1 MKINSEELDST
12 NNSNHN
18 SSNNN
23 DSSNSDVKNKELQN
37 TLLDNEQSLNDSFID
52 AQEDDP
58 IGEPEKAKSDKEM
71 PLEDTST
78 TADTTTSTT
87 ADTTTSTTAD
97 TYTPNE
103 DNNEDNNN
111 DNRNESGSYATST
124 DSDDSSD
131 SLEDPNN
138 LEKMILSTGIRV
150 GTPIKTKFMSSF
162 ITRAN
167 PEGLYILDIS
177 KTLARIDVAA
187 KFIGRTNIANVAVT
201 SAREYGKTP
210 IEKFCELT
218 GARGIFGRFMPGTFT
233 NPSLPKYLEPE
244 IVIVTDPQADEQA
257 VLEATRAGVP
267 VIALSNSDNIT
278 SKVDLVIPSNNRGR
292 KALAT
297 VYWLLTKEVLKK
309 QGKIKSDS
317 EMPMTIDE
325 FEAKLVEE
333 LI

>member
-1 MKINSEELDST
+1 MEQYIMNMKTDEL
-12 NNSNHN
+12 N
-18 SSNNN
+18 
-23 DSSNSDVKNKELQN
+23 
-37 TLLDNEQSLNDSFID
+37 SLNDSD
-52 AQEDDP
+52 NEQM
-58 IGEPEKAKSDKEM
+58 DKTVNDNASKTE
-71 PLEDTST
+71 EENSN
-78 TADTTTSTT
+78 DTTSVSEEAPENYENSDQTT
-87 ADTTTSTTAD
+87 QT
-97 TYTPNE
+97 
-103 DNNEDNNN
+103 
-111 DNRNESGSYATST
+111 GI
-124 DSDDSSD
+124 SDEDSSSLSD
-131 SLEDPNN
+131 TEEQSESLEDPNN

-150 GTPIKTKFMSSF
+150 GTPIKTKFMTSF

-317 EMPMTIDE
+317 EMSLTIDD

>member
-1 MKINSEELDST
+1 MEQYIMNMNTDELDSP
-12 NNSNHN
+12 NNSNNENLDKTVNDATSKAEDEDSKNITSNPEETTEIYGNSDQIEQTSTGGEESTN
-18 SSNNN
+18 SS
-23 DSSNSDVKNKELQN
+23 DMA
-37 TLLDNEQSLNDSFID
+37 EQS
-52 AQEDDP
+52 E
-58 IGEPEKAKSDKEM
+58 
-71 PLEDTST
+71 
-78 TADTTTSTT
+78 
-87 ADTTTSTTAD
+87 
-97 TYTPNE
+97 
-103 DNNEDNNN
+103 
-111 DNRNESGSYATST
+111 
-124 DSDDSSD
+124 

-150 GTPIKTKFMSSF
+150 GTPIKTKFMTSF

-317 EMPMTIDE
+317 EMPLTIDD

>member
-1 MKINSEELDST
+1 MIEKNSES
-12 NNSNHN
+12 S
-18 SSNNN
+18 SSNNYEQENYDNSSVNADENIIADETENEN
-23 DSSNSDVKNKELQN
+23 DSQAASSTSKDFASESIESSSYSANSETEN
-37 TLLDNEQSLNDSFID
+37 
-52 AQEDDP
+52 
-58 IGEPEKAKSDKEM
+58 
-71 PLEDTST
+71 
-78 TADTTTSTT
+78 
-87 ADTTTSTTAD
+87 
-97 TYTPNE
+97 
-103 DNNEDNNN
+103 
-111 DNRNESGSYATST
+111 
-124 DSDDSSD
+124 SD

-201 SAREYGKTP
+201 SSREYGKTP

-257 VLEATRAGVP
+257 VIEATRAGVP

-278 SKVDLVIPSNNRGR
+278 SKVDVIIPTNNRGR

-317 EMPMTIDE
+317 DMPLAIDD

-333 LI
+333 VI

>member
-1 MKINSEELDST
+1 MEQYIMNMNTDELDSP
-12 NNSNHN
+12 NNSNNENLDKTVNDATSKAEDEDSKNITSNPEETTEIYGNSDQIEQTSTGDEESTN
-18 SSNNN
+18 SS
-23 DSSNSDVKNKELQN
+23 DMA
-37 TLLDNEQSLNDSFID
+37 EQS
-52 AQEDDP
+52 E
-58 IGEPEKAKSDKEM
+58 
-71 PLEDTST
+71 
-78 TADTTTSTT
+78 
-87 ADTTTSTTAD
+87 
-97 TYTPNE
+97 
-103 DNNEDNNN
+103 
-111 DNRNESGSYATST
+111 
-124 DSDDSSD
+124 
-131 SLEDPNN
+131 SLEDPDN

-150 GTPIKTKFMSSF
+150 GTPIKTKFMTSF

-317 EMPMTIDE
+317 EMPLTIDD

>member
-1 MKINSEELDST
+1 MEQYIMNMNTEELDSLD
-12 NNSNHN
+12 NSNNEHLDKTVNDDDASKTEDEDSTN
-18 SSNNN
+18 SNTNSEVSEETSNQIEQPTIG
-23 DSSNSDVKNKELQN
+23 DEESSNSNSNMSEM
-37 TLLDNEQSLNDSFID
+37 TEQS
-52 AQEDDP
+52 E
-58 IGEPEKAKSDKEM
+58 
-71 PLEDTST
+71 
-78 TADTTTSTT
+78 
-87 ADTTTSTTAD
+87 
-97 TYTPNE
+97 
-103 DNNEDNNN
+103 
-111 DNRNESGSYATST
+111 
-124 DSDDSSD
+124 

-150 GTPIKTKFMSSF
+150 GTPIKTKFMTSF

-278 SKVDLVIPSNNRGR
+278 AKVDLVIPSNNRGR

-317 EMPMTIDE
+317 EMPLTIDD

>member
-1 MKINSEELDST
+1 MNMNSEELDST
-12 NNSNHN
+12 NNSNL
-18 SSNNN
+18 NNN
-23 DSSNSDVKNKELQN
+23 NNYSDPNAKKEELQS
-37 TLLDNEQSLNDSFID
+37 NEQSIEESYVEQSD
-52 AQEDDP
+52 QEEGSEEETESENSAEVDESARTETTITSSDESEDQNN
-58 IGEPEKAKSDKEM
+58 GE
-71 PLEDTST
+71 
-78 TADTTTSTT
+78 
-87 ADTTTSTTAD
+87 
-97 TYTPNE
+97 
-103 DNNEDNNN
+103 NNN
-111 DNRNESGSYATST
+111 NNNTDSSGSEETS
-124 DSDDSSD
+124 DSD

-317 EMPMTIDE
+317 EMPMTIDD

>member
-1 MKINSEELDST
+1 MEQYTMNMNTDELDSP
-12 NNSNHN
+12 NNSNNENLDKTVNDATSKTEDEDSKNITSDPEETNEISGNSDQIEQTSISGEEPTN
-18 SSNNN
+18 SS
-23 DSSNSDVKNKELQN
+23 DMA
-37 TLLDNEQSLNDSFID
+37 EQS
-52 AQEDDP
+52 E
-58 IGEPEKAKSDKEM
+58 
-71 PLEDTST
+71 
-78 TADTTTSTT
+78 
-87 ADTTTSTTAD
+87 
-97 TYTPNE
+97 
-103 DNNEDNNN
+103 
-111 DNRNESGSYATST
+111 
-124 DSDDSSD
+124 

-150 GTPIKTKFMSSF
+150 GTPIKTKFMTSF

-317 EMPMTIDE
+317 EMPMTIDD

>member
-1 MKINSEELDST
+1 MFEKVSDSYSQDSYSDKDSVEESI
-12 NNSNHN
+12 
-18 SSNNN
+18 
-23 DSSNSDVKNKELQN
+23 DSSAEVGTESDSISISSDSNDITSQSADTNTNTTANSAP
-37 TLLDNEQSLNDSFID
+37 DSIT
-52 AQEDDP
+52 
-58 IGEPEKAKSDKEM
+58 GE
-71 PLEDTST
+71 EDT
-78 TADTTTSTT
+78 
-87 ADTTTSTTAD
+87 
-97 TYTPNE
+97 
-103 DNNEDNNN
+103 
-111 DNRNESGSYATST
+111 
-124 DSDDSSD
+124 D

-150 GTPIKTKFMSSF
+150 GTPIKTKFMASF

-187 KFIGRTNIANVAVT
+187 KFIGRVSISNVAVT
-201 SAREYGKTP
+201 SSREYGKTP
-210 IEKFCELT
+210 VEKFCELT

-257 VLEATRAGVP
+257 VLESTRAGVP

-278 SKVDLVIPSNNRGR
+278 SKVDIVIPTNNRGR

-317 EMPMTIDE
+317 EMPLTIDD

-333 LI
+333 VI

>member
-1 MKINSEELDST
+1 MEQYIMNMNTEELNSIDNSNNEQLDKTVNDDPSKTEDEDST
-12 NNSNHN
+12 NTTINTEETSETSNQIEQSTVSN
-18 SSNNN
+18 EESSS
-23 DSSNSDVKNKELQN
+23 SSNSMSEMA
-37 TLLDNEQSLNDSFID
+37 EQS
-52 AQEDDP
+52 E
-58 IGEPEKAKSDKEM
+58 
-71 PLEDTST
+71 
-78 TADTTTSTT
+78 
-87 ADTTTSTTAD
+87 
-97 TYTPNE
+97 
-103 DNNEDNNN
+103 
-111 DNRNESGSYATST
+111 
-124 DSDDSSD
+124 

-150 GTPIKTKFMSSF
+150 GTPIKTKFMTSF

-278 SKVDLVIPSNNRGR
+278 AKVDLVIPSNNRGR

-317 EMPMTIDE
+317 EMPLTIDD

>member
-1 MKINSEELDST
+1 MNMNTDKMDSP
-12 NNSNHN
+12 NNSNN
-18 SSNNN
+18 ENVDKTVIDDTSKTEEEDSKNTTNNPEESPEN
-23 DSSNSDVKNKELQN
+23 YGNTDQIEQTSMGDEDSSSASEMG
-37 TLLDNEQSLNDSFID
+37 EQS
-52 AQEDDP
+52 E
-58 IGEPEKAKSDKEM
+58 
-71 PLEDTST
+71 
-78 TADTTTSTT
+78 
-87 ADTTTSTTAD
+87 
-97 TYTPNE
+97 
-103 DNNEDNNN
+103 
-111 DNRNESGSYATST
+111 
-124 DSDDSSD
+124 

-150 GTPIKTKFMSSF
+150 GTPIKTKFMTSF

-317 EMPMTIDE
+317 EMPLTIDD

>member
-1 MKINSEELDST
+1 MEQYIMNMNTEELDSFDNSVNDDASKTEDEDST
-12 NNSNHN
+12 NNNANSEVSEETSNQIEQPTIGDEE
-18 SSNNN
+18 SST
-23 DSSNSDVKNKELQN
+23 SNISEM
-37 TLLDNEQSLNDSFID
+37 TEQS
-52 AQEDDP
+52 E
-58 IGEPEKAKSDKEM
+58 
-71 PLEDTST
+71 
-78 TADTTTSTT
+78 
-87 ADTTTSTTAD
+87 
-97 TYTPNE
+97 
-103 DNNEDNNN
+103 
-111 DNRNESGSYATST
+111 
-124 DSDDSSD
+124 

-317 EMPMTIDE
+317 EMPLTIDD